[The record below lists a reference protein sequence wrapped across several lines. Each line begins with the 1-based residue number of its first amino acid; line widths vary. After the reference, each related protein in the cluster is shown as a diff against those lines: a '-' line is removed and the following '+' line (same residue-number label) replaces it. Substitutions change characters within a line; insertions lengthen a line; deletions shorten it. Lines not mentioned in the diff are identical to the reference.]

1 MYTRVEIRSV
11 SRFEISEISVL
22 RHVSVFFVLT
32 TKKNIYSLT
41 TLQIPEILD
50 FSCRLVRE
58 DGKIPRLFL
67 ENFRIRHRGEG
78 K

>member
-11 SRFEISEISVL
+11 SRFEISEISV
-22 RHVSVFFVLT
+22 SIFFVLT
-32 TKKNIYSLT
+32 TKKNIYLSLT
-41 TLQIPEILD
+41 ILQIPEILD

-58 DGKIPRLFL
+58 DGKIPRLFV
-67 ENFRIRHRGEG
+67 ENFRIRGEG

>member
-11 SRFEISEISVL
+11 SRFEISEIS
-22 RHVSVFFVLT
+22 VSVFFVLT

-58 DGKIPRLFL
+58 DGKIPRLFV
-67 ENFRIRHRGEG
+67 ENFRIRGEG

>member
-1 MYTRVEIRSV
+1 MYTRVEIR
-11 SRFEISEISVL
+11 FEISEIS
-22 RHVSVFFVLT
+22 VSVFFVLT
-32 TKKNIYSLT
+32 TKKNIYLSLT

-58 DGKIPRLFL
+58 DGKIPRLFV

>member
-11 SRFEISEISVL
+11 SRFEISEISV
-22 RHVSVFFVLT
+22 SVFFVLT
-32 TKKNIYSLT
+32 TKKNIYLSLT

-58 DGKIPRLFL
+58 DGKIPRLFV
-67 ENFRIRHRGEG
+67 ENFRIRGEG